1 MTDEPS
7 GDTHP
12 ESDKAIALG
21 GPIAPSEES
30 SPFERERPE
39 PERAPEPAPEPEPIM
54 HAPIAPEPSWT
65 PPPASAPEPAKR
77 SVVMP
82 VLGLLGFLILAAAI
96 GYLWMR
102 PVPAPGMAA
111 MPPDESGAVTA
122 LQSDV
127 ATLKTQLAALDSR
140 ESSDVAALHSAIA
153 ALPVAAPAQTAS
165 STSTPAQTASS
176 TSTPAQMASSA
187 SAPAGTASSTAAPA
201 QTASS
206 TSAPAQTASSTP
218 AESSAAS
225 PSTASS
231 APEAA
236 LVQMVASL
244 SDHLNQLQSAQ
255 ATQAQQA
262 KSLPSTADISHL
274 AARVD
279 TISQKA
285 SQDDS
290 AIRQDLSLIQQQ
302 VATLSG
308 QAQTLTKNAADLPQL
323 SAQADRLSQI
333 LRAQDALRAGLPLG
347 TIAHAP
353 PALTRYADSAPP
365 TEAALRLSFADAA
378 KAADKAGEPTPDQGH
393 FWHRVWLR
401 AQSLVMVRQGDHVVL
416 GDPTSAILA
425 HAQTVLEAGDLSGT
439 LAVLDTLS
447 GPAAAAMASWED
459 QAHALLKA
467 REALTQMA
475 AG

>member
-7 GDTHP
+7 ADSHP

-21 GPIAPSEES
+21 GPVAHSEES
-30 SPFERERPE
+30 LPFERERPE
-39 PERAPEPAPEPEPIM
+39 PERASEPEPEQIM
-54 HAPIAPEPSWT
+54 HAPTAPEPSWT

-96 GYLWMR
+96 GYLWVR

-111 MPPDESGAVTA
+111 TPPDESGAVTA

-153 ALPVAAPAQTAS
+153 ALPAAAPAETAS
-165 STSTPAQTASS
+165 S
-176 TSTPAQMASSA
+176 
-187 SAPAGTASSTAAPA
+187 APAKNQTASSTAAPA

-206 TSAPAQTASSTP
+206 TAAETP
-218 AESSAAS
+218 ASKSPAAESPASKSPAAESPAPS
-225 PSTASS
+225 PSTSPSPNA
-231 APEAA
+231 AQATPEAA

-244 SDHLNQLQSAQ
+244 SDHLNQLQSAE
-255 ATQAQQA
+255 ATQAQQT
-262 KSLPSTADISHL
+262 KSLPSAADISHL
-274 AARVD
+274 SARVD

-290 AIRQDLSLIQQQ
+290 AIRQDLSLLQQQ
-302 VATLSG
+302 LATLSA

-323 SAQADRLSQI
+323 SAQANRLSQI

-353 PALTRYADSAPP
+353 PALTRYADTAPP

-378 KAADKAGEPTPDQGH
+378 KAADKAGEPTPDEGH
-393 FWHRVWLR
+393 FWHRIWLR
-401 AQSLVMVRQGDHVVL
+401 AQRLVMVRQGDHVVL

-459 QAHALLKA
+459 QAHALLQA